1 MAENGNS
8 IEVWKQIQGFP
19 SYEVSTLGNVRSV
32 DRKSIRNGSLATIKG
47 MFLKPRRIKGYL
59 RVTLYQGSRNI
70 KKQLFV
76 HRLVAEAFIAN
87 PDCLPCVNHKDENRE
102 NNRLENL
109 EWCTHEY
116 NSNYGTAI
124 ERRVKNQDWKSI
136 AEKQSTPVNQ
146 YDLNEN
152 LIRTWESMSE
162 CEREAGFKIVGIS
175 KCCSGKLK
183 TYRGY
188 KWKKAV

>member
-1 MAENGNS
+1 MAENGNDV
-8 IEVWKQIQGFP
+8 EVWKQIPEFP
-19 SYEVSTLGNVRSV
+19 SYVVSTFGNVRSI
-32 DRKSIRNGSLATIKG
+32 DRETIRNGSRATIKG
-47 MFLKPRRIKGYL
+47 VFLKPRRIKGYL
-59 RVTLYQGSRNI
+59 RVTLYKGSRNLR
-70 KKQLFV
+70 KQFFV
-76 HRLVAEAFIAN
+76 HRLVAETFIAN
-87 PDCLPCVNHKDENRE
+87 PNRLPCVNHKDENRE
-102 NNRLENL
+102 NNCLENL

-146 YDLNEN
+146 YDLNGN

-162 CEREAGFKIVGIS
+162 CERETGFRIVGIS